1 MTTTTTAMKST
12 ANPQNALHQQL
23 LASEPARLQLR
34 DSLLSYLRATPDPSI
49 PATDSEQQQPAKLWA
64 IPAPA
69 PAPAAT
75 APAVEPP
82 KLLVGDAETLQV
94 HPRHPLH
101 F

>member
-1 MTTTTTAMKST
+1 MITTATMKST

-49 PATDSEQQQPAKLWA
+49 PATDSEQQPAKLWA

-69 PAPAAT
+69 PAPAVT

-94 HPRHPLH
+94 RPRHPLQ